1 LRAEV
6 ALVASRRRFLS
17 GAGSAAFVLGS
28 GLGRGSA
35 LSLPA
40 PRASVASDLARLERL
55 FREPPLEARPM
66 TRWWWFGGAV
76 TPEEITREL
85 TFMRDAGLGGAEI
98 QPLYPVA
105 VDDPARGIRNVRYF
119 TDEWYELL
127 RHAIREGRRLGLDI
141 DLTLGSGWPYG
152 GPFVPTSLSARRLA
166 VLTRDVTGPRPF
178 EWRLTPHLTGD
189 DRIVGVVAAPV
200 GKDEEPELGHSLFLT
215 DQPRPHPGRPREE
228 RGMVEW
234 AVPEGE
240 WRIFVLVDQPTGQQV
255 KRPTAGMEGPVL
267 DHFSAEALQVFLHGA
282 GDRVMD
288 AVTRGG
294 APGFRSIFCDSLEV
308 YGADWTEKLLQEFRK
323 RRGYDLGPRLPAL
336 WQQAGPDTPHV
347 RYDYHLTLSDLMLDR
362 FFRPLVDWSERRG
375 LKARIQAHG
384 ALADV
389 MQAYGLAHV
398 PEGENIFLGDRYMVN
413 LRHRRLASSAA
424 HLYGRPLVSG
434 ETYTWLRTPLFM
446 TTLEQMKAATD
457 STFLDGL
464 NHLVNHGY
472 SYSPPAAGEPGWAFY
487 ASTEINHT
495 NTWWRHYPHVARYVR
510 RSQAL
515 LQEGVS
521 VNPVGVYLPLPDVF
535 AGQGAGGLHMDVE
548 FERQLGP
555 EFLFG
560 LRTAG
565 YDFDLVHD
573 HALATF
579 ARVEGGR
586 LRAGTAAL
594 SAVVVPAV
602 RLMPPASLDRLAE
615 LAEAGGHVIFVER
628 VPEDTPGLQDKAARD
643 SRLRATLARLWGD
656 LNPAPGTTRTTGRGG
671 SVSLVA
677 DNDAAF
683 ARLAAVLPPDF
694 HIVSA
699 GEGADVAAA
708 RQNVGFLHRRSGA
721 ADHYLVANV
730 SGHAYPLRVQ
740 LGAGHRA
747 PHRWDAVTGLQS
759 ALAYEYVSSGGRK
772 VTELELRL
780 DPFQSCFVVFGASA
794 APPVVVRTPF
804 AGPFQHSA
812 SEIVGRL
819 GAGEHEFLLGTK
831 TTRRLVVE
839 PLPPAVS
846 VEGGFTL
853 RLGTGAQLPLPRLIS
868 WNDIPAGRGF
878 SGWGTYEA
886 AFDVPALGED
896 VEWEIDLGAVHETAD
911 VTLNGQPLGAAW
923 KSPRR
928 LECGAAL
935 RAGRNELTVEVAN
948 LWIHQMLT
956 RPSPPEWKAV
966 DETFGIRWG
975 RYGETKPESVPPSGL
990 LGPVRLVPWKRV
1002 RIRV

>member
-1 LRAEV
+1 
-6 ALVASRRRFLS
+6 
-17 GAGSAAFVLGS
+17 
-28 GLGRGSA
+28 
-35 LSLPA
+35 
-40 PRASVASDLARLERL
+40 
-55 FREPPLEARPM
+55 M

-76 TPEEITREL
+76 APEEITREL
-85 TFMRDAGLGGAEI
+85 QLMRDAGLGGVEI

-105 VDDPARGIRNVRYF
+105 VDDAAHGIRNIRYF
-119 TDEWYELL
+119 SDEWYELL
-127 RHAIREGRRLGLDI
+127 RHAIREGRRLGLDV

-152 GPFVPTSLSARRLA
+152 GPFIPTSLSARRLA
-166 VLTRDVTGPRPF
+166 VFTRDVVGPRPL

-200 GKDEEPELGHSLFLT
+200 GQDEGPELSRSLLLT
-215 DQPRPHPGRPREE
+215 DQPRPHPGDPREE
-228 RGMVEW
+228 RGMVAW
-234 AVPEGE
+234 AAPEGE
-240 WRIFVLVDQPTGQQV
+240 WRVYVLVDQPTGQQV
-255 KRPTAGMEGPVL
+255 KRPTLGMEGPVL
-267 DHFSAEALQVFLHGA
+267 DHFSAEALQVFLRAA

-288 AVTRGG
+288 EVTRGG

-308 YGADWTEKLLQEFRK
+308 YGADWTGKLLSEFRR
-323 RRGYDLGPRLPAL
+323 RRGYDLGPYLPAL
-336 WQQAGPDTPHV
+336 WQEAGPDTPHV
-347 RYDYHLTLSDLMLDR
+347 RYDYHLTLSDLMLDS

-375 LKARIQAHG
+375 MKARVQAHG

-389 MQAYGLAHV
+389 LQAYGVAHI

-495 NTWWRHYPHVARYVR
+495 NTWWRHYPHVAGYVR
-510 RSQAL
+510 RAQAL
-515 LQEGVS
+515 LREGVS

-565 YDFDLVHD
+565 FDFDLVHD
-573 HALATF
+573 HALLAL

-586 LRAGTAAL
+586 LRAGTAAF
-594 SAVVVPAV
+594 SAVVVPAA
-602 RLMPPASLDRLAE
+602 RLMPPASLARLAE

-628 VPEDTPGLQDKAARD
+628 VPEGTPGLPDRAARD
-643 SRLRATLARLWGD
+643 AELRATLARVWGAEK
-656 LNPAPGTTRTTGRGG
+656 PVPGATRTTRGGG

-677 DNDAAF
+677 DNAAAF
-683 ARLAAVLPPDF
+683 ARLATVLPPDF
-694 HIVSA
+694 RIVSV
-699 GEGADVAAA
+699 GEGTAAAILAAA
-708 RQNVGFLHRRSGA
+708 RQDVGFLHRRSGA

-730 SGHAYPLRVQ
+730 SGEAYALRVQ

-747 PHRWDAVTGLQS
+747 PRRWDAATGLQS
-759 ALAYEYVSSGGRK
+759 ALAYEYVSAGSHR
-772 VTELELRL
+772 VTEIELRL
-780 DPFQSCFVVFGASA
+780 DPFESCFVVFGTSSA
-794 APPVVVRTPF
+794 APVVTRTPF
-804 AGPFQHSA
+804 AGPFRHSG

-819 GAGEHEFLLGTK
+819 GAGSHALVLGTK
-831 TTRRLVVE
+831 RRHPVVVDG
-839 PLPPAVS
+839 LPSPVAVDR
-846 VEGGFTL
+846 GWTL
-853 RLGTGAQLPLPRLIS
+853 RLGPGSPVALPHLVS
-868 WNDIPAGRGF
+868 WNDLPAGRGF
-878 SGWGTYEA
+878 SGWGTYEV
-886 AFDVPALGED
+886 AFDVPAGGED
-896 VEWEIDLGAVHETAD
+896 VEWEIDLGTVHETAE
-911 VTLNGQPLGAAW
+911 VTLNGKALGVAW
-923 KSPRR
+923 KRPRR
-928 LECGAAL
+928 LDCGATL
-935 RAGRNELTVEVAN
+935 RAGRNELRVEVAN

-956 RPSPPEWKAV
+956 RPTPPEWKAV

-975 RYGETKPESVPPSGL
+975 RYGEVKPESVPPSGL